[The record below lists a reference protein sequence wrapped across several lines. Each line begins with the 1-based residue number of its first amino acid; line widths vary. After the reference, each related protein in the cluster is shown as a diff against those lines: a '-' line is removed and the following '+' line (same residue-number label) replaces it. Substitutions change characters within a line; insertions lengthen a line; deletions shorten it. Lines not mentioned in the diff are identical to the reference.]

1 MQVGMNPTTLGAFVP
16 LGRFVCSRPI
26 ALRVPPQSSEC
37 ECESGWRFGC
47 GEGLAKIFDGH
58 FECRRPHVRMVSLK
72 QIINLPRPPRPPP
85 QRRPSICRYTLKS
98 RTVGCRSSHS
108 LKLPSLSILQVGL
121 IRNRSTDNIPVMVNE
136 LKANLDVAEV
146 SPTGVFDRSTDVGER
161 LVKFT
166 LLTHHLQT
174 SQCGVSVWV

>member
-72 QIINLPRPPRPPP
+72 QIINLPRPPRPP
-85 QRRPSICRYTLKS
+85 L
-98 RTVGCRSSHS
+98 
-108 LKLPSLSILQVGL
+108 
-121 IRNRSTDNIPVMVNE
+121 NRSGDLQYADTPS
-136 LKANLDVAEV
+136 NLVRWAA
-146 SPTGVFDRSTDVGER
+146 GVPIA
-161 LVKFT
+161 
-166 LLTHHLQT
+166 
-174 SQCGVSVWV
+174 